1 MSMTDRIF
9 NTPFEMSLHVVLLLG
24 VIHERATL
32 DRITEYDFIT
42 VRAGEFGLDDGSLN
56 GDSIFAFGEL
66 AAKRELVREALKG
79 LVMDGVVDAND
90 GKEGIIYSLTDSGRA
105 LDEGLVSE
113 YASRYRTVMKKK
125 IQEQIG
131 CRIGRDHKSAV
142 HEDFKEV
149 APCLGAI

>member
-1 MSMTDRIF
+1 MTDRIF

-105 LDEGLVSE
+105 LDEGLEPISDGDE
-113 YASRYRTVMKKK
+113 KGEQK

-149 APCLGAI
+149 APCLGSI

>member
-1 MSMTDRIF
+1 MTDRIF
-9 NTPFEMSLHVVLLLG
+9 NTPFEMSLHVVLPLG

-32 DRITEYDFIT
+32 DRIAEYVFIT

-79 LVMDGVVDAND
+79 LVVDGVVDVTD
-90 GKEGIIYSLTDSGRA
+90 GNEGITYSLTDSGRG

-113 YASRYRTVMKKK
+113 YASRYRTVMKKVNRRYRNKSDVELAGIINRQSTK
-125 IQEQIG
+125 ISK
-131 CRIGRDHKSAV
+131 R
-142 HEDFKEV
+142 
-149 APCLGAI
+149 

>member
-1 MSMTDRIF
+1 MTDRIF

-32 DRITEYDFIT
+32 DRIAEYDFIT

-66 AAKRELVREALKG
+66 AAKRELVREALK
-79 LVMDGVVDAND
+79 A
-90 GKEGIIYSLTDSGRA
+90 LTDSGRA

-113 YASRYRTVMKKK
+113 YASRYRTVMKKVNRRYRNKSDVELAGIINRQSTK
-125 IQEQIG
+125 ISK
-131 CRIGRDHKSAV
+131 R
-142 HEDFKEV
+142 
-149 APCLGAI
+149 

>member
-1 MSMTDRIF
+1 MTDRIF

-105 LDEGLVSE
+105 LDEGLVSD
-113 YASRYRTVMKKK
+113 YASRYRTVMKKVNRRYRNKSDVELAGIINRQSTK
-125 IQEQIG
+125 ISK
-131 CRIGRDHKSAV
+131 R
-142 HEDFKEV
+142 
-149 APCLGAI
+149 

>member
-1 MSMTDRIF
+1 MRCRCTF
-9 NTPFEMSLHVVLLLG
+9 VLLLG

-32 DRITEYDFIT
+32 DRIAEYVFIT

-79 LVMDGVVDAND
+79 LVVDGVVDVTD
-90 GKEGIIYSLTDSGRA
+90 GNEGITYSLTDSGRG

-113 YASRYRTVMKKK
+113 YASRYRTVMKKVNRRYRNKSDVELAGIINRQSTK
-125 IQEQIG
+125 ISK
-131 CRIGRDHKSAV
+131 R
-142 HEDFKEV
+142 
-149 APCLGAI
+149 

>member
-1 MSMTDRIF
+1 
-9 NTPFEMSLHVVLLLG
+9 MSLHVVLLLG

-32 DRITEYDFIT
+32 DRIAEYVFIT

-79 LVMDGVVDAND
+79 LVVDGVVDVTD
-90 GKEGIIYSLTDSGRA
+90 GNEGITYSLTDSGRG

-113 YASRYRTVMKKK
+113 YASRYRTVMKKVNRRYRNKSDVELAGIINRQSTK
-125 IQEQIG
+125 ISK
-131 CRIGRDHKSAV
+131 R
-142 HEDFKEV
+142 
-149 APCLGAI
+149 

>member
-1 MSMTDRIF
+1 MTDRIF
-9 NTPFEMSLHVVLLLG
+9 NTPFEMSLHVVLLLW

-32 DRITEYDFIT
+32 DRIAEYVFIT

-79 LVMDGVVDAND
+79 LVVDGVVDVTD
-90 GKEGIIYSLTDSGRA
+90 GNEGITYSLTDSGRG

-113 YASRYRTVMKKK
+113 YASRYRTVMKKVNRRYRNKSDVELAGIINRQSTK
-125 IQEQIG
+125 ISK
-131 CRIGRDHKSAV
+131 R
-142 HEDFKEV
+142 
-149 APCLGAI
+149 

>member
-32 DRITEYDFIT
+32 DRIAEYVFIT

-66 AAKRELVREALKG
+66 AAKQGTGERSP
-79 LVMDGVVDAND
+79 
-90 GKEGIIYSLTDSGRA
+90 EGPCCGWRGR
-105 LDEGLVSE
+105 
-113 YASRYRTVMKKK
+113 
-125 IQEQIG
+125 
-131 CRIGRDHKSAV
+131 CH
-142 HEDFKEV
+142 
-149 APCLGAI
+149 

>member
-9 NTPFEMSLHVVLLLG
+9 NTPCEMSLHVVLLLG

-32 DRITEYDFIT
+32 DRIAEYVFIT

-79 LVMDGVVDAND
+79 LVVDGVVDVTD
-90 GKEGIIYSLTDSGRA
+90 GNEGITYSLTDSGRG

-113 YASRYRTVMKKK
+113 YASRYRTVMKKVNRRYRNKSDVELAGIINRQSTK
-125 IQEQIG
+125 ISK
-131 CRIGRDHKSAV
+131 R
-142 HEDFKEV
+142 
-149 APCLGAI
+149 